1 MAEPRHRV
9 VFLER
14 DTIRASLRRASFEH
28 DWIDHPRTR
37 VEDMLERLS
46 DASIAVVNKLPMP
59 GALLDQLP
67 KLQLIAVVATG
78 TDRIDFEACR
88 RRGVAVSNIPGYA
101 SHTVPEHAIMLML
114 TLRRQLI
121 AYRRDVRAGR
131 WEKSPTFCLLDPPIS
146 DLHGSTLALI
156 GRGSLGQGTARL
168 AAAFGMRI
176 LWSERKGA
184 AVIRDGHVP
193 FETALA
199 EADVLSLHCPLTPE
213 TRGMLGEAELRAM
226 KRDAILINTAR
237 GGIVDERA
245 LVVALTQ
252 GWIAGAGL
260 DVLSVEPPREGNP
273 LLAEE
278 VLALPNFILTP
289 HVGWAS
295 GEAMQILAD
304 QLVDNIEAFVRGE
317 QRNRLA

>member
-1 MAEPRHRV
+1 MPEMRHRV

-14 DTIRASLRRASFEH
+14 DTIRASVRRAAFEH
-28 DWIDHPRTR
+28 DWIDYPLTG
-37 VEDMLERLS
+37 VEDMFERLS

-59 GALLDQLP
+59 GALLDRLP
-67 KLQLIAVVATG
+67 KLQLIAVAATG
-78 TDRIDFEACR
+78 TDRIDLETSR
-88 RRGVAVSNIPGYA
+88 RRGIAVSNIRGYA
-101 SHTVPEHAIMLML
+101 SHSVPEHAIMLML
-114 TLRRQLI
+114 ALRRQLI
-121 AYRRDVRAGR
+121 AYRTDVRDGR
-131 WEKSPTFCLLDPPIS
+131 WEQSPTFCLLDPPIS

-156 GRGSLGQGTARL
+156 GRGSLGEGTARL
-168 AAAFGMRI
+168 AVAFGMRI

-199 EADVLSLHCPLTPE
+199 EADVLSLHCPLTQE

-237 GGIVDERA
+237 GGLVDEHA
-245 LVVALTQ
+245 LAIALAQ
-252 GWIAGAGL
+252 GWIAGAGF
-260 DVLSVEPPREGNP
+260 DVLSVEPPRQGNP

-278 VLALPNFILTP
+278 ILALPNFILTP

-295 GEAMQILAD
+295 GEAMQTLAD

-317 QRNRLA
+317 QCNNVA